1 MPSARND
8 GIDSTSVRNLAVS
21 DKAVGNTQQHNERE
35 KDSYRNPDI
44 IPQRATWNVHF
55 KNPTASCTDLFAQ
68 LEAAGTISMR
78 GLKSDATHY
87 CELVF
92 EVNSAYF
99 DNHGGYALPYI
110 DVFHRGVSSW
120 AHLLFFALN
129 LLAHGSQ
136 PHSSNIPSDRHSE
149 SNRHSPV
156 DHCR

>member
-8 GIDSTSVRNLAVS
+8 GIDRTSVRNLAVS

-55 KNPTASCTDLFAQ
+55 KNPPASCTDLFAQ
-68 LEAAGTISMR
+68 LEAAETISMR

-92 EVNSAYF
+92 DVNSAYF

-120 AHLLFFALN
+120 AHLLFFC
-129 LLAHGSQ
+129 
-136 PHSSNIPSDRHSE
+136 P
-149 SNRHSPV
+149 
-156 DHCR
+156 